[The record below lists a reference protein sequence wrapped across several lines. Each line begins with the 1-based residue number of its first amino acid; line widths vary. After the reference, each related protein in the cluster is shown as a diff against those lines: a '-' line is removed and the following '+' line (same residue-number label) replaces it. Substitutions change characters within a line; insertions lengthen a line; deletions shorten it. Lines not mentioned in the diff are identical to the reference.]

1 MNIIKISF
9 ISTGKELSKYDRGF
23 DNILASVFPNTPES
37 FSCHYSM
44 NKFLKE

>member
-9 ISTGKELSKYDRGF
+9 INTGKELSKYDRGL
-23 DNILASVFPNTPES
+23 DDILASVFPNTPES

-44 NKFLKE
+44 YKNLKE